1 MVTTTESKYRGLE
14 LWDVDDVSPAVRD
27 EATAAA
33 LAVLDAE
40 GVSPIEARYAQFALE
55 AMDDRGDLDNG
66 ADLASGGVNET
77 HLKAGRRAHDAA
89 AAVIERLAPDRV
101 FPYLMLGVEQW
112 ALDQYQ
118 ATQVDP
124 TKKA

>member
-1 MVTTTESKYRGLE
+1 MVTIERKFRGLE
-14 LWDVDDVSPAVRD
+14 LWDVDDVSSSVRE

-40 GVSPIEARYAQFALE
+40 GVSPIEARYAQFNLE
-55 AMDDRGDLDNG
+55 GMDDRGDLDDG
-66 ADLASGGVNET
+66 ADLASGGVNEK
-77 HLKAGRRAHDAA
+77 HLKAGRLAESAA
-89 AAVIERLAPDRV
+89 SEVVQKLAPNRAL
-101 FPYLMLGVEQW
+101 PYLLLGVEEW

-118 ATQVDP
+118 ATQIDP

>member
-1 MVTTTESKYRGLE
+1 MTTIESKYRGLE

-40 GVSPIEARYAQFALE
+40 GVSPIEARYAQFGLE
-55 AMDDRGDLDNG
+55 GMDDRGDLDND
-66 ADLASGGVNET
+66 ADLASGGVNES
-77 HLKAGRRAHDAA
+77 HLKAGRRAEGAA
-89 AAVIERLAPDRV
+89 AEIIQRLAPDRAA
-101 FPYLMLGVEQW
+101 PHIMLGVEEW